1 MAVKQ
6 ISVFVENQ
14 PGKLAEITDCL
25 NAGGVNIRA
34 FAISD
39 TADFG
44 ILRMIVNDPERA
56 ERLLQAND
64 LSVSITQVLV
74 VSIADAPGS
83 FAQVVRALAQ
93 AGENIEY
100 AYAFLTP
107 EAGCATVI
115 LRVNNPE
122 QAAPALA
129 RAGIRM
135 LEQNEII

>member
-25 NAGGVNIRA
+25 NTGGVNIRA

-56 ERLLQAND
+56 ERLLLAND
-64 LSVSITQVLV
+64 LSVSITRVLV
-74 VSIADAPGS
+74 VSIPDAPGS
-83 FAQVVRALAQ
+83 FAKVVRALAQ

-115 LRVNNPE
+115 LRVNNP
-122 QAAPALA
+122 ALATPALEQ
-129 RAGIRM
+129 AGIRV
-135 LEQNEII
+135 LEQDEII